1 MNGRVFPFIVAGGG
15 IGGLAAA
22 LVLARRGHAVQVLE
36 QSDAFGEIGAGI
48 QLGPNAFRMF
58 EHLGLTDAIQRV
70 AYFPP
75 HLVMRDVR
83 SGELVVKS
91 PVGERVRFEHGHP
104 YGVIYRVDL
113 HQVLL
118 DACRALPSIGLRVK
132 SKVIG
137 FTQSDAGVQ
146 VQLADGRSLHGQAL
160 IGADGLWSRIREAIV
175 GDGRPRVSG
184 HIAYRAVLP
193 REQVPS
199 HLYSPDV
206 TLWGGEKTHLVH
218 YPLRRGELFNL
229 VAVFHSDRYEEGWNT
244 FGDPEELNLRFQGAA
259 PPVLELLARIE
270 TWKMWVLCDREP
282 VANWSQGRATLLGD
296 AAHPM
301 LQYLAQG
308 ASMAIE
314 DAVTLGAALQA
325 TPGDVPAAFRA
336 YQHARYLRTGRVQ
349 LTARFYGEIYHASGV
364 MRELRNRMFQS
375 GDESAGFIGTQWLY
389 RGIDPERPLSAD

>member
-1 MNGRVFPFIVAGGG
+1 MAGRASPFIVAGGG

-22 LVLARRGHAVQVLE
+22 LVLARHGHAVDVLE
-36 QSDAFGEIGAGI
+36 QSEAFGEIGAGI
-48 QLGPNAFRMF
+48 QLGPNVFRMF
-58 EHLGLTDAIQRV
+58 EHLGLTDAIDRV

-91 PVGERVRFEHGHP
+91 PVGTRTRAEYGYP
-104 YGVIYRVDL
+104 YGVIYRADL

-118 DACRALPSIGLRVK
+118 DACRALPAIGLHVK
-132 SKVIG
+132 CKVVG
-137 FTQSDAGVQ
+137 FTETASDVE
-146 VQLADGRSLHGQAL
+146 VQLADGRRMRGQAL
-160 IGADGLWSRIREAIV
+160 IGADGLWSRVREAIV
-175 GDGRPRVSG
+175 GDGKPRVSG

-193 REQVPS
+193 MDQVPE

-244 FGDPEELNLRFQGAA
+244 FGDPDELNLRFQHAA
-259 PPVLELLARIE
+259 PPVLELLGKIE

-314 DAVTLGAALQA
+314 DAVTLGAALKQSPA
-325 TPGDVPAAFRA
+325 DVPAAFRA
-336 YQHARYLRTGRVQ
+336 YQRARYLRTGRVQ
-349 LTARFYGEIYHASGV
+349 LTARFYGDIYHASGV
-364 MRELRNRMFQS
+364 TRELRNRMFQS

-389 RGIDPERPLSAD
+389 RGIDPERPLAN

>member
-1 MNGRVFPFIVAGGG
+1 MPRSHLPFLVAGGG

-22 LVLARRGHAVQVLE
+22 LVLARHGHSVQVLE
-36 QSDAFGEIGAGI
+36 QADAFGEIGAGI
-48 QLGPNAFRMF
+48 QLGPNAFRIF
-58 EHLGLTDAIQRV
+58 EHLGLTDAVRRV

-91 PVGERVRFEHGHP
+91 PVGERTRTAHGHP
-104 YGVIYRVDL
+104 YGVIYRADL

-118 DACRALPSIGLRVK
+118 EACRAVAAIDLQVR
-132 SKVIG
+132 SKLTA
-137 FTQSDAGVQ
+137 FTQDAAGIA
-146 VQLADGRSLHGQAL
+146 VQLADGRRLNGRAL
-160 IGADGLWSRIREAIV
+160 IGADGLWSRVREAIV
-175 GDGRPRVSG
+175 GDGKPRVSG

-193 REQVPS
+193 RDHVPA

-244 FGDPEELNLRFQGAA
+244 FGDPEELQLRFRHAA
-259 PPVLELLARIE
+259 PPVLELLSKIE

-282 VANWSQGRATLLGD
+282 VADWSQGRATLLGD

-325 TPGDVPAAFRA
+325 MPDDIPAAFVA
-336 YQHARYLRTGRVQ
+336 YQRARYLRTGRVQ

-375 GDESAGFIGTQWLY
+375 GDEAAGFIGTHWLY
-389 RGIDPERPLSAD
+389 QGIDPARPLDS

>member
-1 MNGRVFPFIVAGGG
+1 MAAAADPILIAGGG

-22 LVLARRGHAVQVLE
+22 LVLARQGHAVEVFE
-36 QSDAFGEIGAGI
+36 QADALGEIGAGI
-48 QLGPNAFRMF
+48 QLGPNSFRIF
-58 EHLGLTDAIQRV
+58 EHLGLGEAIRRV

-83 SGELVVKS
+83 SGELVVS
-91 PVGERVRFEHGHP
+91 APAGEHTRATYGYP

-118 DACRALPSIGLRVK
+118 DACRALPSIGLHVK
-132 SKVIG
+132 SKVMG
-137 FTQSDAGVQ
+137 FTQTEAAVD
-146 VQLADGRSLHGQAL
+146 VQLADGRRARGHAL
-160 IGADGLWSRIREAIV
+160 IGADGLWSRVRERIV
-175 GDGRPRVSG
+175 GDGKPRVSG

-193 REQVPS
+193 VEQVPD

-244 FGDPEELNLRFQGAA
+244 FGDPEELNLRFRGAA
-259 PPVLELLARIE
+259 APVLELLAKIQ

-282 VANWSQGRATLLGD
+282 VANWSSGRVTLLGD

-308 ASMAIE
+308 ASMALE
-314 DAVTLGAALQA
+314 DAVTLGAALKA
-325 TPGDVPAAFRA
+325 FPNDVPGALRA
-336 YQHARYLRTGRVQ
+336 YQRARYLRTGRVQ

-375 GDESAGFIGTQWLY
+375 GDESAGFIGTHWLY
-389 RGIDPERPLSAD
+389 QGIDPERPLAD

>member
-1 MNGRVFPFIVAGGG
+1 MAERANPFIVAGGG

-22 LVLARRGHAVQVLE
+22 LVLARHGHAVDVLE

-48 QLGPNAFRMF
+48 QLGPNVFRMF
-58 EHLGLTDAIQRV
+58 EHLGLTEAIHGV

-83 SGELVVKS
+83 SGELVVKA
-91 PVGERVRFEHGHP
+91 PVGERTRADHGHP
-104 YGVIYRVDL
+104 YGVIYRADL

-118 DACRALPSIGLRVK
+118 DACRALSSIGLRVR
-132 SKVIG
+132 SKVAG
-137 FTQSDAGVQ
+137 FTQTDSGIDVH
-146 VQLADGRSLHGQAL
+146 LADGRCVHGQAL
-160 IGADGLWSRIREAIV
+160 VGADGLWSRVREVIV
-175 GDGRPRVSG
+175 GDGKPRVSG

-193 REQVPS
+193 MNQVPD

-244 FGDPEELNLRFQGAA
+244 FGDPEELNLRFKDAA

-282 VANWSQGRATLLGD
+282 VANWSNGRATLLGD

-314 DAVTLGAALQA
+314 DAVTLGAALQQS
-325 TPGDVPAAFRA
+325 PDDVPAAFRA
-336 YQHARYLRTGRVQ
+336 YQQARYLRTGRVQ

-364 MRELRNRMFQS
+364 MRELRNRLFQS
-375 GDESAGFIGTQWLY
+375 GEESAGFIGTQWLY
-389 RGIDPERPLSAD
+389 RGIDPARPLP

>member
-1 MNGRVFPFIVAGGG
+1 MAERASPFIVAGGG

-22 LVLARRGHAVQVLE
+22 LVLARHGHAVDVLE

-48 QLGPNAFRMF
+48 QLGPNSFRMF
-58 EHLGLTDAIQRV
+58 EHLGLTEAIDRV

-75 HLVMRDVR
+75 HLAMRDVR
-83 SGELVVKS
+83 SGELVVQS
-91 PVGERVRFEHGHP
+91 QAGAATRAEHGYP

-118 DACRALPSIGLRVK
+118 EACRALPAIGLHVH
-132 SKVIG
+132 SKLVA
-137 FTQSDAGVQ
+137 FTQTGSGVE
-146 VQLADGRSLHGQAL
+146 VQLADGRRMHGSAL
-160 IGADGLWSRIREAIV
+160 IGADGLWSRVREAIV
-175 GDGRPRVSG
+175 GDGKPRVSG

-193 REQVPS
+193 RDQVPE

-229 VAVFHSDRYEEGWNT
+229 VAVFHSERYEEGWNT
-244 FGDPEELNLRFQGAA
+244 YGDPEELKLRFKNAA
-259 PPVLELLARIE
+259 PSVRELLGKIE

-325 TPGDVPAAFRA
+325 WPADVPAAFRA
-336 YQHARYLRTGRVQ
+336 YQQARYLRTGRVQ

-375 GDESAGFIGTQWLY
+375 GRESAGFIGTQWLY
-389 RGIDPERPLSAD
+389 RGIDPERPLAP

>member
-1 MNGRVFPFIVAGGG
+1 VIERASPFIVAGGG

-22 LVLARRGHAVQVLE
+22 LVLARQGHAVQVLE

-48 QLGPNAFRMF
+48 QLGPNSFRMF
-58 EHLGLTDAIQRV
+58 EHLGLTEAIDRV

-83 SGELVVKS
+83 SGELIVKS
-91 PVGERVRFEHGHP
+91 PVGQRARAEHGHP
-104 YGVIYRVDL
+104 YGVIYRADL

-118 DACRALPSIGLRVK
+118 DACRGLPSIGLQVK
-132 SKVIG
+132 SKLVG
-137 FTQSDAGVQ
+137 FTQSDAGVD
-146 VQLADGRSLHGQAL
+146 VQLADGRHLNGQAL
-160 IGADGLWSRIREAIV
+160 IGADGLWSRVREAIV
-175 GDGRPRVSG
+175 GDGKPRVSG

-193 REQVPS
+193 MSQVPD

-244 FGDPEELNLRFQGAA
+244 FGDPEELHLRFKDAA
-259 PPVLELLARIE
+259 PPVLELLARIQ

-282 VANWSQGRATLLGD
+282 VANWSSGRATLLGD

-308 ASMAIE
+308 ACMAIE
-314 DAVTLGAALQA
+314 DAVTLGAALKQS
-325 TPGDVPAAFRA
+325 PGDVPAGFRA
-336 YQHARYLRTGRVQ
+336 YQEARYLRTGRVQ

-375 GDESAGFIGTQWLY
+375 GEESAGFIGTHWLY
-389 RGIDPERPLSAD
+389 RGIDPERPLAV